1 VKRLLSAFACLA
13 CTLAAAVPAAGAAAA
28 TPLDEAKLR
37 VLSCDLSAP
46 RSLESGKAVDWL
58 NRSAQKTAR
67 EGGQRLAGPIEL
79 GKACLKNVTLSAGP
93 GAVMIQGEICNARL
107 EDFTDALAAAGTRLR
122 KDVETKMPGV
132 VLGDV
137 TENRQ
142 YLITEG
148 MTDMLTGQ
156 AVPISGRYAFACGA
170 SEGNG
175 R

>member
-1 VKRLLSAFACLA
+1 VKRLLSALICLA
-13 CTLAAAVPAAGAAAA
+13 CTLPVAVMAAPAAVAMS
-28 TPLDEAKLR
+28 LDEAKLR
-37 VLSCDLSAP
+37 VLSCDVSAP
-46 RSLESGKAVDWL
+46 SSPESGKAVDWL
-58 NRSAQKTAR
+58 NRSARKTPR

-93 GAVMIQGEICNARL
+93 GAVVIQGEICNARL

-132 VLGDV
+132 VLGEV
-137 TENRQ
+137 TEERQ

-148 MTDMLTGQ
+148 MIDMETGQ

-170 SEGNG
+170 SEGSA